1 MLIPLEVTFRHMAHS
16 NAIEEAVR
24 QKAEKLEQF
33 YPRIISCR
41 VAVEASNR
49 RTSTKALLYRVR
61 VDVTVP
67 GGEIVAERQPSHQ
80 PLHEDIH
87 IAIRDA
93 FDSMKRELQDY
104 AEKQRGDVKIH
115 ELPPHGRVVRVFPDR
130 GYGFLE
136 SDEGY
141 EVYFHQ
147 NAVVDGAFAKVEVGD
162 EVRFEEEEGERGPQA
177 TSVIVVARSA
187 TLP

>member
-1 MLIPLEVTFRHMAHS
+1 MLIPVEVSFRHMAQS
-16 NAIEEAVR
+16 NAIEEEIR
-24 QKAEKLEQF
+24 RKADKLDRF
-33 YPRIISCR
+33 YPRITGCR
-41 VAVEASNR
+41 VVVEASNR
-49 RTSTKALLYRVR
+49 RTSTKAMLYRVR

-80 PLHEDIH
+80 PLHEDLH

-104 AEKQRGDVKIH
+104 AEKQRGEVKIH
-115 ELPPHGRVVRVFPDR
+115 ELPPHGRVVRIFPER

-147 NAVVDGAFAKVEVGD
+147 NAVVDGAFARLEPGD

-177 TSVIVVARSA
+177 TSVIVVAKA
-187 TLP
+187 AA